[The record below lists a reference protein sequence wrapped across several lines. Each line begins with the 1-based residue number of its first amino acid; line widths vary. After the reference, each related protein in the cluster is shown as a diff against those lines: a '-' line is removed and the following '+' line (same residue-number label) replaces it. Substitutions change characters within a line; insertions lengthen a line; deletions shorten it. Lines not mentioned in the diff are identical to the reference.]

1 MSIADLRLASLNR
14 ESSVRNRQSPI
25 QKTHPLPRGGT
36 DLTPKLNQYQLLL
49 VLTSLKAT
57 PRLRPHSLFCAREI
71 PLRVNFQVVLISE
84 PSKLFN
90 TASDLHRSASGSRS
104 AHSFFGKLV
113 WASASHPRRRAF
125 SWRGAL
131 TDYLDGH
138 FARSRGQVT
147 RLGQLLDPIADKLL
161 ISAALISLV
170 ENQLAPAWA
179 VVIIIGREFAVTGL
193 RSIAATDG
201 VVIAASK
208 MGKFK
213 MLLQVLTVALLIV
226 SSVGGKPP
234 VANFGLPFPAIKFW
248 TVPELRTAWHHLIGD
263 GATSRDRLAGSALHR
278 RPRDALVSSDLG
290 LSFHVQLLQIFLS
303 IRRRESPRRSLPPA
317 QQMFLSCAIR
327 NIHRLRRLR
336 GFNRKPNE
344 V

>member
-1 MSIADLRLASLNR
+1 MNLPNSLTLLRIFIVPLLVVVLLTPFS
-14 ESSVRNRQSPI
+14 ESWI
-25 QKTHPLPRGGT
+25 GLPRHIFG
-36 DLTPKLNQYQLLL
+36 
-49 VLTSLKAT
+49 VA
-57 PRLRPHSLFCAREI
+57 LFLGA
-71 PLRVNFQVVLISE
+71 
-84 PSKLFN
+84 
-90 TASDLHRSASGSRS
+90 
-104 AHSFFGKLV
+104 
-113 WASASHPRRRAF
+113 
-125 SWRGAL
+125 AL

-213 MLLQVLTVALLIV
+213 MLAQVFTVALLIV

-248 TVPELRTAWHHLIGD
+248 TVPELRAAGHHLLGA
-263 GATSRDRLAGSALHR
+263 GATTASDWQVLLYTAGRAMLWLVVISAC
-278 RPRDALVSSDLG
+278 
-290 LSFHVQLLQIFLS
+290 LSMYGYFRSFYQSVVAN
-303 IRRRESPRRSLPPA
+303 RREGVVSNSPEIPA
-317 QQMFLSCAIR
+317 VR
-327 NIHRLRRLR
+327 D
-336 GFNRKPNE
+336 
-344 V
+344 